1 MIILNPTDSRPLYE
15 QITEKLKD
23 LIIGGYLKEN
33 DRVPSVRELAS
44 GLSINPNT
52 IQKAYKQLEGEGYIY
67 SKPAKGYFVNVTKE
81 NNERITL
88 LATELDEVVKEM
100 SFIGADKNTVMKII
114 NKYFSE

>member
-1 MIILNPTDSRPLYE
+1 MIVLNPTDSRPLYE

-33 DRVPSVRELAS
+33 DKVPSVRELAS

-67 SKPAKGYFVNVTKE
+67 SKPAKGYFVNVTKH

-88 LATELDEVVKEM
+88 LADELDEVVKEL
-100 SFIGADKNTVMKII
+100 SFIGADRGTIMKII
-114 NKYFSE
+114 NKYYGE